1 MGNKPIARGIY
12 PTMITPFDSWHRID
26 EEALRRM
33 MQFYLESGVQGVFAV
48 CQSSE
53 MFYLT
58 LKERVHIRR
67 SPTPDITVKPK
78 LRYEF

>member
-1 MGNKPIARGIY
+1 MYNKPVAKGIY
-12 PTMITPFDSWHRID
+12 PTMITPFDRRHRID
-26 EEALRRM
+26 EAALGRM

-58 LKERVHIRR
+58 LKERVQLARGCG
-67 SPTPDITVKPK
+67 
-78 LRYEF
+78 